1 MREEQAGR
9 TASHRTAETM
19 RNTLRA
25 IWGRNRR
32 VIGNFLSLSIV
43 QFANYMAPLIL
54 IPYLTRVLGLP
65 RYGLVELARAISVYF
80 LMLTDY
86 GFSLSATQEISVHRD
101 DPDKLSEVFSSV
113 MILKLTLVL
122 LSVAILSAAVFAIP
136 KLRADWPVYY
146 LSFLSVIG
154 MWLFPLWLFQGLER
168 MKHIAVLTVTMKLLV
183 IASTFLVVRKSDDY
197 LYVPLLQS
205 AGTLLVGG
213 TGLIVAARIF
223 PIRFHPPSIAV
234 LRREFSSGWHVFL
247 SKMATTLC
255 TTSNIVIL
263 GLLTDN
269 VFVAYYA
276 AGEKIVRAAS
286 DGLLVPLGQAIFPH
300 IGRLASQSRKAALRF
315 AGKVT
320 MLLAAVTFLIS
331 IGLLVGAPTIAR
343 LVLGRDVPGG
353 IAVIR
358 ILSFLPLLVG
368 LSHLFGVQ
376 ILVNFG
382 FKRLLARI
390 VLTAGVVNVVLAVL
404 LAPSLKH
411 VGVATGS
418 LATEILILIAVSL
431 ALRRNGL
438 SVFVPRDKDVDNSQ
452 AVP

>member
-1 MREEQAGR
+1 MEEQAGR
-9 TASHRTAETM
+9 AASPRTAKMM
-19 RNTLRA
+19 RNTLKA
-25 IWGRNRR
+25 AWGRNRR
-32 VIGNFLSLSIV
+32 VIGNFFSLSIV

-54 IPYLTRVLGLP
+54 IPYLTRVLDLP

-86 GFSLSATQEISVHRD
+86 GFGLSATQEISVHRD
-101 DPDKLSEVFSSV
+101 DPDKISEVFSSV
-113 MILKLTLVL
+113 MILKLMLVL
-122 LSVAILSAAVFAIP
+122 LSVALLSAAVFAIP
-136 KLRADWPVYY
+136 KLRADWPIYY

-154 MWLFPLWLFQGLER
+154 MWLFPLWLFQGMER
-168 MKHIAVLTVTMKLLV
+168 MKYIAVLTVAMKMLV
-183 IASTFLVVRKSDDY
+183 IASTFIVVRKSDDY

-205 AGTLLVGG
+205 GGTMLVGI
-213 TGLIVAARIF
+213 TGLIIAVRVF
-223 PIRFHPPSIAV
+223 PVRFYLPSIGV
-234 LRREFSSGWHVFL
+234 LQRKFYNGWHVFV

-269 VFVAYYA
+269 MFVAYYA
-276 AGEKIVRAAS
+276 AGEKIVRAAT

-300 IGRLASQSRKAALRF
+300 IGRLACQSRTAALRF

-320 MLLAAVTFLIS
+320 VLLAVVTLAIS
-331 IGLLVGAPTIAR
+331 IGLLVGAPTITR
-343 LVLGRDVPGG
+343 LVLGRETPGG
-353 IAVIR
+353 TAVIR

-382 FKRLLARI
+382 FKKLFARI
-390 VLTAGVVNVVLAVL
+390 VLVAGIMNVVLAVL

-411 VGVATGS
+411 VGVAIGS
-418 LATEILILIAVSL
+418 LTTEVVVLAAVYV
-431 ALRRNGL
+431 ALRRNGM
-438 SVFVPRDKDVDNSQ
+438 SVFGAFEKTAPDR
-452 AVP
+452 

>member
-1 MREEQAGR
+1 MEGQAGR
-9 TASHRTAETM
+9 AASPRTAETM
-19 RNTLRA
+19 RNTLKA
-25 IWGRNRR
+25 TWGRNRR
-32 VIGNFLSLSIV
+32 VISNFFSLSVV

-54 IPYLTRVLGLP
+54 IPYLTRVLDLP

-101 DPDKLSEVFSSV
+101 DPNRISEVFSSV
-113 MILKLTLVL
+113 MILKLMLVL
-122 LSVAILSAAVFAIP
+122 LSVATLSAAVFAIP

-168 MKHIAVLTVTMKLLV
+168 MKRIAVLTVATKLLV
-183 IASTFLVVRKSDDY
+183 IASTFVFVRTSDDY

-205 AGTLLVGG
+205 AGAILLGL
-213 TGLIVAARIF
+213 TGLIVAVRNF
-223 PIRFHPPSIAV
+223 PIRFYLPSIDV
-234 LRREFSSGWHVFL
+234 LRREFYNGWHVFL

-269 VFVAYYA
+269 IFVAYYA

-300 IGRLASQSRKAALRF
+300 IGRLASQSRPAALRF
-315 AGKVT
+315 AGRVAV
-320 MLLAAVTFLIS
+320 LLAAVTFVIS
-331 IGLLVGAPTIAR
+331 VGLLVGAPAIAR
-343 LVLGRDVPGG
+343 IVLGREVPGG
-353 IAVIR
+353 AVVIR

-368 LSHLFGVQ
+368 LSHLVGVQ

-382 FKRLLARI
+382 LKKLFARI
-390 VLTAGVVNVVLAVL
+390 VLTAGIVNVVLALL

-411 VGVATGS
+411 VGVAIGS
-418 LATEILILIAVSL
+418 LTTEVLILIAVYV
-431 ALRRNGL
+431 ALRRSGL
-438 SVFVPRDKDVDNSQ
+438 SLFASREKGVDNLR